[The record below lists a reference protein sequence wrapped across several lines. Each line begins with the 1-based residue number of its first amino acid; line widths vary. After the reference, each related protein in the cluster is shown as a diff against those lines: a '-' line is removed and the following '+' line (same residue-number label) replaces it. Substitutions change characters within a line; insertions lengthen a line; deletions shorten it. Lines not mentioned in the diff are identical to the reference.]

1 MPGVREK
8 ELYKDFECPYP
19 EPTLVPLDEK
29 SKVWGINLAKGTRQ
43 ISPVSS
49 VEGVPATVFVRMRL
63 QGAITRVA
71 RLFIKNLT
79 FRKFVRMCTE
89 GDACPVPVIQTS
101 FQGG

>member
-43 ISPVSS
+43 ISPVS
-49 VEGVPATVFVRMRL
+49 
-63 QGAITRVA
+63 
-71 RLFIKNLT
+71 
-79 FRKFVRMCTE
+79 
-89 GDACPVPVIQTS
+89 
-101 FQGG
+101 